1 MLPYRCDSFD
11 LKSLIFMSSLPVKG
25 ILLKT
30 VSSRES
36 MKALAVY
43 IILDFP
49 DFYDI
54 PSIPDAF
61 EVLILGSFG
70 LIPAGSWFLY
80 L

>member
-1 MLPYRCDSFD
+1 
-11 LKSLIFMSSLPVKG
+11 MSSLPVNG

-54 PSIPDAF
+54 TSIPDAF
-61 EVLILGSFG
+61 EVLILASFG
-70 LIPAGSWFLY
+70 LIPAGS
-80 L
+80 